1 MRVYSPA
8 GQSLVLP
15 EIFAPVRVFDFV
27 TSMPRTELTWYG
39 QSGFKIITP
48 AGNVLLVDP
57 WLTNPV
63 FAKGK
68 DEVAAL
74 KRVDLILV
82 THGHSDHIGNAVEI
96 GKRTRAKLVATY
108 DLSAAMTAVLGYPAE
123 LADTETTG
131 HFGGTLNLLDHEVAV
146 TFVPAWHGAG
156 VEKDENSPPYYGGNP
171 SGLIIAIRGGPTFY
185 HTGDTDLF
193 SDMALVSRYKKI
205 DIMLVCIGDHF
216 TMGPKRAA
224 DAVKLVDPR
233 VAIPMHYGTF
243 PALTGTPEMF
253 DRELKQRDVKANLR
267 VMKIGETIEFSE

>member
-1 MRVYSPA
+1 
-8 GQSLVLP
+8 
-15 EIFAPVRVFDFV
+15 
-27 TSMPRTELTWYG
+27 MPRTQLTWYG
-39 QSGFKIITP
+39 QSGFKIVTP

-146 TFVPAWHGAG
+146 TFVRAWHGAG
-156 VEKDENSPPYYGGNP
+156 VEKDENSPPHYGGNP

-193 SDMALVSRYKKI
+193 SDMALVSRYNKI

-267 VMKIGETIEFSE
+267 VMKIGETIELSE